1 MESNELLPPAE
12 ERGMAA
18 ALAVLKK
25 SVSQCTGF
33 RERIRRGSAV
43 RGSVQW
49 PGHVAIQ
56 WPIPHNTRAITMA
69 RTIASTVTGTMAST
83 IARGPVQWPVHL
95 PIQWPIPWPIQEEIQ
110 SPEQ

>member
-1 MESNELLPPAE
+1 MVKIKFKLNYYKYKLNELLPPAE
-12 ERGMAA
+12 GGGMAA

-49 PGHVAIQ
+49 PGHLAIQ
-56 WPIPHNTRAITMA
+56 WPIPYNTRANTMA
-69 RTIASTVTGTMAST
+69 RTIASTTAGTVASTMARES
-83 IARGPVQWPVHL
+83 VQ
-95 PIQWPIPWPIQEEIQ
+95 
-110 SPEQ
+110 